1 MLLSPHSGRE
11 AKAAVARILLAEDDE
26 TMRLFLDRALSRAGH
41 TVDSVGDGLSAVAA
55 LRRWRYDLL
64 LTDVVMPG
72 LDGVQVAQ
80 QAATGDPRLRIMFIT
95 GFAALAME
103 GANDLPEQPDIVV
116 KPFHLKDVVGHVD
129 RLLKAQAGTA

>member
-1 MLLSPHSGRE
+1 
-11 AKAAVARILLAEDDE
+11 VARILLAEDDE
-26 TMRLFLDRALSRAGH
+26 TLRLFLDRALSRAGH

-64 LTDVVMPG
+64 LTDIVMPG

-80 QAATGDPRLRIMFIT
+80 KAATGDPGLRIMFIT
-95 GFAALAME
+95 GFAALALE
-103 GANDLPEQPDIVV
+103 GGAHFTEQPDVVV
-116 KPFHLKDVVGHVD
+116 KPFHLKDVVSQVD